1 MRLPLPYLLLGAV
14 LAAIGI
20 YFYGHHKG
28 WMERDGEMQLEIAR
42 KNNEA
47 RAKEQALTEQINDVN
62 KTLAEANNALEKESS
77 ALQRAIRAGRV
88 RLPAPS
94 CVPANPS
101 APAVT
106 GDRDQ
111 APSQPD
117 RAPDPAADA
126 ERATLE
132 AIAAIVAQGDKNTAQ
147 LNACIDAYNEV
158 RNILNDQRPA
168 APAASH

>member
-1 MRLPLPYLLLGAV
+1 MRLPLHYV
-14 LAAIGI
+14 ILAALLAAVGI

-28 WMERDGEMQLEIAR
+28 WTQRDQEMQIEIAR
-42 KNNEA
+42 KNEEA
-47 RAKEQALTEQINDVN
+47 RVKEQKLTEEINDVN

-94 CVPANPS
+94 CPQASPS
-101 APAVT
+101 APAPA
-106 GDRDQ
+106 GDSNQ
-111 APSQPD
+111 ARSEPD

-132 AIAAIVAQGDKNTAQ
+132 AIAEIVAQGDRNTAQ
-147 LNACIDAYNEV
+147 LNACIDAYNDV
-158 RNILNDQRPA
+158 RNILNGQR
-168 APAASH
+168 